1 MRAFICTALLA
12 AVVVGCAG
20 QAVATA
26 RPPTPAPQPPS
37 QAPLDSGSS
46 SVPSSG
52 PDASGGPLDEHAGD
66 TITITCGGS
75 DCLEVTVL
83 KISTAKTYKD
93 PQGYVDD
100 VPSIKGDVFLAAQI
114 RYKAIGPNADYSEAD
129 WAVYVDDNLTN
140 TTTIVLHGPKP
151 ELLVGN
157 LPEGKSVTGWIN
169 QEIPDTGRVVLAYQP
184 SQNDIFEIVA
194 RSK

>member
-1 MRAFICTALLA
+1 MRALIFTAVL
-12 AVVVGCAG
+12 AVVLVGCAG

-26 RPPTPAPQPPS
+26 RPPTTAPQSTGQPS
-37 QAPLDSGSS
+37 PDAGSS
-46 SVPSSG
+46 SAPSLG
-52 PDASGGPLDEHAGD
+52 PDASGGPLQEHAGD
-66 TITITCGGS
+66 TITISCGGS

-83 KISTAKTYKD
+83 KITTAKTYKD

-129 WAVYVDDNLTN
+129 WAIYVDDNLTN

-151 ELLVGN
+151 GLLVGN
-157 LPEGKSVTGWIN
+157 LPDGKSVTGWIN

-184 SQNDIFEIVA
+184 GQDDIFEIVG